1 MATQGALVG
10 LQSTP
15 LKGSPML
22 DGPHLGGN
30 ISVSIQHQVG
40 LCAGPETLVN
50 PGVRKE
56 YFVKRQREH
65 LQVLR
70 ESRCR
75 KERWGGA

>member
-1 MATQGALVG
+1 MATQGALG

-15 LKGSPML
+15 LKGSSVL
-22 DGPHLGGN
+22 DGPHLRGVGG
-30 ISVSIQHQVG
+30 
-40 LCAGPETLVN
+40 ALVCQFSLKLALIN

-56 YFVKRQREH
+56 YFVKRQQEH